1 MRVIAGSAKGRK
13 LESVPGTSTRPI
25 TDRVKEALFN
35 ILGASIEGARFLDL
49 FAGTGAVGIEALSRG
64 AARAVFCERDRLAL
78 RTIGHNLQATGLA
91 DRARVVA
98 GDAFRFLRNPGG
110 ERFDFVYIAPP
121 QYKGIWIRAL
131 QAVDEGDVLA
141 PGGIAIVQIHSKE
154 RQDVPLRR
162 LRLFDERRY
171 GSTLLLFYRLEEGE
185 ANGTEAA
192 PAAEDQAG

>member
-98 GDAFRFLRNPGG
+98 GDAFRFLRNPGD

-141 PGGIAIVQIHSKE
+141 PGGIAIVQIHPKE

-171 GSTLLLFYRLEEGE
+171 GSTLLLFYRLEEGK
-185 ANGTEAA
+185 ANETEAA
-192 PAAEDQAG
+192 PAAEGQAG

>member
-91 DRARVVA
+91 ERARVVA
-98 GDAFRFLRNPGG
+98 GDAFRFLKNPGD

-131 QAVDEGDVLA
+131 QAVDEGEVLA
-141 PGGIAIVQIHSKE
+141 PGGVAIVQIHPKE
-154 RQDVPLRR
+154 RQEVRLRR
-162 LRLFDERRY
+162 LCLFDERRY

-185 ANGTEAA
+185 ITRTEGA
-192 PAAEDQAG
+192 PAEEPAAG

>member
-91 DRARVVA
+91 ERARVVA
-98 GDAFRFLRNPGG
+98 GDAFRFLKNPGD

-131 QAVDEGDVLA
+131 QAVDEGEVLA
-141 PGGIAIVQIHSKE
+141 PGGAAIVQIHPKE
-154 RQDVPLRR
+154 RQEVPLRR

-171 GSTLLLFYRLEEGE
+171 GSTLLLFYRLEEKE
-185 ANGTEAA
+185 EAA
-192 PAAEDQAG
+192 PAEEPKAG

>member
-141 PGGIAIVQIHSKE
+141 PGGIAIVQIHPKE

>member
-98 GDAFRFLRNPGG
+98 GDAFRFLRNPGD

-141 PGGIAIVQIHSKE
+141 PGGIAIVQIHPKE

-171 GSTLLLFYRLEEGE
+171 GSTLLLFYRLAEGK
-185 ANGTEAA
+185 ANQMEAA
-192 PAAEDQAG
+192 PAAEGQAG

>member
-98 GDAFRFLRNPGG
+98 GDAFRFLKNPGN

-131 QAVDEGDVLA
+131 QAVDEGEVLA
-141 PGGIAIVQIHSKE
+141 PGGTAIVQIHPKE

-185 ANGTEAA
+185 PNQTGAA
-192 PAAEDQAG
+192 PAADSQAG

>member
-91 DRARVVA
+91 DQARVVA
-98 GDAFRFLRNPGG
+98 GDAFRFLRNPGD

-141 PGGIAIVQIHSKE
+141 PGGIAIVQIHPKE

-185 ANGTEAA
+185 ANQTEAA
-192 PAAEDQAG
+192 PAAKDPAG

>member
-98 GDAFRFLRNPGG
+98 GDAFRFLRNPGD

-131 QAVDEGDVLA
+131 LAVDEGDVLA
-141 PGGIAIVQIHSKE
+141 PGGIAIVQIHPKE

-171 GSTLLLFYRLEEGE
+171 GSTLLLFYRLEEGK
-185 ANGTEAA
+185 ANETEAA
-192 PAAEDQAG
+192 PAAEGQAG

>member
-91 DRARVVA
+91 NRARVVA

-141 PGGIAIVQIHSKE
+141 PGGIAIVQIHPKE